1 MNNRFFSSAYC
12 DCIGLFLKI
21 KRAELT
27 DKGFRAVNNHLSSFD
42 SFLSSEKISGTI
54 SVDVVNSWIR
64 SLKQLA
70 NGTINNYIGDIRQF
84 LIFTN
89 KATGSHHYIPVYRH
103 EEDTYMPHYFD
114 NSEIEKI
121 YSVVD
126 DYPSHW
132 NNHLPWIKAELP
144 MLLRIMEGCGTRI
157 TEVLLLKMKD
167 VDLHCNALI
176 LRRTKNEKQ
185 RIVPMSNSL
194 SIILEQYCKAMCIVD
209 DPDAFLFPGRTRKT
223 HLEHKDIESRINH
236 SFDWAGIDRS
246 NRINGRGP
254 CLYNFRHSFAIRSFK
269 KLEQQGIH
277 IDDVIPYLSIYMGHE
292 NLNETQKYLKFS
304 PELFPE
310 EIEKFDTTAAEIIPT
325 EDLWE
330 KWAL

>member
-1 MNNRFFSSAYC
+1 MNNTTFSSIYSNSLQ
-12 DCIGLFLKI
+12 LFVEK
-21 KRAELT
+21 KNTELT
-27 DKGFRAVNNHLSSFD
+27 DVGFRALVNHISSFD
-42 SFLSSEKISGTI
+42 SYLLSEKITGTI
-54 SVDVVNSWIR
+54 SIEVVNRWIGT
-64 SLKQLA
+64 LKNLSD
-70 NGTINNYIGDIRQF
+70 GTINNYIGDIRQF

-89 KATGSHHYIPVYRH
+89 KLTGSHHYIPVNRH
-103 EEDTYMPHYFD
+103 EEDSYIPHFFD
-114 NSEIEKI
+114 DSEMEAI

-126 DYPSHW
+126 DYPSRW

-157 TEVLLLKMKD
+157 TEVLSLKMRD
-167 VDLHCNALI
+167 IDLQSNVIL
-176 LRRTKNEKQ
+176 LRRVKNDKQ
-185 RIVPMSNSL
+185 RIVPMAESL
-194 SIILEQYCKAMCIVD
+194 SIIMCKYCKAMGVID
-209 DPDAFLFPGRTRKT
+209 DPDSYIFPGRTRKT
-223 HLEHKDIESRINH
+223 HLEYKDISSRIKY
-236 SFDWAGIDRS
+236 SFDWAKIDRS
-246 NRINGRGP
+246 NKTNGRGP

-304 PELFPE
+304 SELFPE
-310 EIEKFDTTAAEIIPT
+310 EMGKFETVTAGIIPT